1 MLLTCLFLYVPKIYR
16 YFPEE
21 RLRRCFLLWGVQL
34 LCALSYWFFRMNVKA
49 CLRIHGH
56 SKSAI
61 RKGLQGR
68 KMWRYREFRT
78 AIRLLYPLNTVL
90 VAALPTVFV
99 LSITIGWITAVTPL
113 IEWLVAAKSVCSAVA
128 LIVSGFYSR
137 FEMLTER
144 RKLDTT
150 LLFSFFGYA
159 TFLVYC
165 AVKIIS

>member
-1 MLLTCLFLYVPKIYR
+1 
-16 YFPEE
+16 
-21 RLRRCFLLWGVQL
+21 
-34 LCALSYWFFRMNVKA
+34 
-49 CLRIHGH
+49 
-56 SKSAI
+56 
-61 RKGLQGR
+61 
-68 KMWRYREFRT
+68 MWRYREFRT
-78 AIRLLYPLNTVL
+78 AIGILYPLNTVL

-99 LSITIGWITAVTPL
+99 LSITIGWIA
-113 IEWLVAAKSVCSAVA
+113 AVA

-144 RKLDTT
+144 RKLDTA

>member
-21 RLRRCFLLWGVQL
+21 RLRRCFLLWGVRL

-49 CLRIHGH
+49 CLRIRGH

-78 AIRLLYPLNTVL
+78 AI
-90 VAALPTVFV
+90 
-99 LSITIGWITAVTPL
+99 GWIAAVTPL
-113 IEWLVAAKSVCSAVA
+113 IEWLVAAESVCSAVA
-128 LIVSGFYSR
+128 LIVSGFYSH
-137 FEMLTER
+137 FEILTER

-159 TFLVYC
+159 IFLVYC